1 MFKRRLAWRDAMPN
15 SILSSLLSKA
25 SLSIKSNA
33 TGLDIATNLKVSRV
47 MFKYCSR
54 VMRHKREDGTSIVDA
69 RIILPSVVEIDVIC
83 ETIDDLALVNAVMLD
98 RTTVYTIKSKGLI
111 IENMM
116 SEVDAIRQTSDVISA
131 TPIRMSFT
139 SLLIQGNSKVPSVQQ
154 PSDSSLIDKG
164 LQDISQAVQGVQGLI
179 TNVQTTVLG
188 LAAQVKSNLGL

>member
-1 MFKRRLAWRDAMPN
+1 MPN
-15 SILSSLLSKA
+15 SILASLLSKA

-47 MFKYCSR
+47 LFKYCSR

-69 RIILPSVVEIDVIC
+69 RIILPSTVEIDVTC
-83 ETIDDLALVNAVMLD
+83 ETLDDVALVNAVMLD

-116 SEVDAIRQTSDVISA
+116 SEVDAIRQSADIISA

-139 SLLIQGNSKVPSVQQ
+139 SLLVQGNAKVPAVSQS
-154 PSDSSLIDKG
+154 SDSSLIDKG
-164 LQDISQAVQGVQGLI
+164 LQDITQAIQGVQGLI
-179 TNVQTTVLG
+179 SNVQTTVSG
-188 LAAQVKSNLGL
+188 LAAQVKANLGL